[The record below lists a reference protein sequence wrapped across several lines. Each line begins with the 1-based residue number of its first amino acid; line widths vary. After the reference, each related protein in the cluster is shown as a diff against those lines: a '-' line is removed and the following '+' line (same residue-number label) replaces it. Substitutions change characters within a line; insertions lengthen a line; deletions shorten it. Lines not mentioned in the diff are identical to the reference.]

1 MPTNEVILSRHK
13 RELMWEEWMELLSHH
28 GENRCRF
35 PSERLLAYAGQI
47 IAWEPDGSAIR
58 ETGSDRG
65 EVWDKI
71 TAQGDD
77 PQIYNYEYIEDFS
90 GSTRVGAGKDELP
103 LDEPCS
109 KRTLPEGG
117 ITVNDSVQSISA
129 QPSTESAPTDKNVA
143 PAVRQKRELT
153 WEERMELMS
162 HFGENRARFPAEQL
176 LPYMGKIIAWEPDG
190 SAIRETGDDLRKV
203 FDKIKAQ
210 GDDTSLY
217 AYEDIPIL

>member
-1 MPTNEVILSRHK
+1 
-13 RELMWEEWMELLSHH
+13 
-28 GENRCRF
+28 
-35 PSERLLAYAGQI
+35 LLAYAGQI

-109 KRTLPEGG
+109 KRTQPEGG
-117 ITVNDSVQSISA
+117 NTMDDSMQSTSS
-129 QPSTESAPTDKNVA
+129 QPPTASAPEETNGAPVA
-143 PAVRQKRELT
+143 RRKRELT

-162 HFGENRARFPAEQL
+162 HLGENRARFPVEQL
-176 LPYMGKIIAWEPDG
+176 IPNMGKIIAWEPDG
-190 SAIRETGDDLRKV
+190 SAIRESGNDLREV
-203 FDKIKAQ
+203 CDKIKAQ

-217 AYEDIPIL
+217 A